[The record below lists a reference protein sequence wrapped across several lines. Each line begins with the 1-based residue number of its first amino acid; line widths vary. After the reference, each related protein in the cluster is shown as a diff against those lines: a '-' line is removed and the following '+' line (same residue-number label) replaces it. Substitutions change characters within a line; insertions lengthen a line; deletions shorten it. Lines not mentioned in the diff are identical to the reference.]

1 MPSSLVKQK
10 LKKRKVIVKKK
21 TWKDKMNLASPV
33 SDPDSG
39 LELDVGEGG

>member
-21 TWKDKMNLASPV
+21 TWKDKNEFGIPRL
-33 SDPDSG
+33 
-39 LELDVGEGG
+39 